1 MSTFTV
7 VVSISYVLMVIAQ
20 SFGPEVI
27 ELLHGAEARLKATAP
42 QYDDVKADTPLE
54 QLCQGYDDH
63 HFDSLSN
70 CLHAAGML
78 LTLLS
83 IFSFCLTR
91 QFKILWTFLPIWYLY
106 AWTGHFFIQKDIPAV
121 FVYGMSLRG
130 WLSGEWCSI
139 CSLFSGRTIKEPWE
153 IAFTSILVFLHLYLL
168 PPIRA
173 WGLFAMKAKAE

>member
-1 MSTFTV
+1 MSTFAV

-27 ELLHGAEARLKATAP
+27 ELLHDAEARLKATAP

-91 QFKILWTFLPIWYLY
+91 QFKILTPELWNLDPITMTIDSSELILPFGVI
-106 AWTGHFFIQKDIPAV
+106 KN
-121 FVYGMSLRG
+121 SL
-130 WLSGEWCSI
+130 L
-139 CSLFSGRTIKEPWE
+139 T
-153 IAFTSILVFLHLYLL
+153 T
-168 PPIRA
+168 
-173 WGLFAMKAKAE
+173 